1 MSMFPDFSKRSS
13 AIEIMDDLN
22 CSGDVLHQTLRE
34 LDSINHFLGGNT
46 VTLQGL
52 NDLLKINNLN
62 RSVHVIDIGCGSGE
76 MLKQIAK
83 HFRKT
88 NPHSTFIG
96 IDANQNIAQYAQ
108 QLVAKFPE
116 ISIIA
121 EDILG
126 DNFRVKKFDIALA
139 TLFLHHFPSSQ
150 LIDIFR
156 NLKHQARIG
165 IVINDLHR
173 HWLAYYSIKLLT
185 TLFSKSSMV
194 KFDAPLSVLRGF
206 TKKELIEILKQARI
220 ENYSLKWKWAFRW
233 QLIISLQK
241 R

>member
-1 MSMFPDFSKRSS
+1 
-13 AIEIMDDLN
+13 MDDLN

-34 LDSINHFLGGNT
+34 LDSINHFLGGNVVT
-46 VTLQGL
+46 VQGL
-52 NDLLKINNLN
+52 DVLLKKNNLN
-62 RSVHVIDIGCGSGE
+62 RSVHLIDIGCGSGE
-76 MLKQIAK
+76 MLKHIAK

-88 NPHSTFIG
+88 NPHSTLIG
-96 IDANQNIAQYAQ
+96 IDANKNIAQYAHHH
-108 QLVAKFPE
+108 VAEFPE
-116 ISIIA
+116 VSIIT

-126 DNFRVKKFDIALA
+126 GNFRTKEFDIALA
-139 TLFLHHFPSSQ
+139 TLFLHHFSSSQ

-206 TKKELIEILKQARI
+206 TKKELIEILKQAGI
-220 ENYSLKWKWAFRW
+220 ETYSLRWKWAFRW
-233 QLIISLQK
+233 QLIINLQK

>member
-13 AIEIMDDLN
+13 SIEIMDDLN
-22 CSGDVLHQTLRE
+22 CSGEVLHQTLRE

-46 VTLQGL
+46 VTVQGL
-52 NDLLKINNLN
+52 DDLLKKNLN

-88 NPHSTFIG
+88 NPNSTFIG
-96 IDANQNIAQYAQ
+96 IDANKNIAQYAHHH
-108 QLVAKFPE
+108 VAEFPE
-116 ISIIA
+116 VSIIA

-139 TLFLHHFPSSQ
+139 TLFLHHFSSSQ
-150 LIDIFR
+150 LIDIFK

-206 TKKELIEILKQARI
+206 TKKELFEILKQAGI
-220 ENYSLKWKWAFRW
+220 ETYSLKWKWAFRW

>member
-1 MSMFPDFSKRSS
+1 
-13 AIEIMDDLN
+13 MDDLN
-22 CSGDVLHQTLRE
+22 CSGEVLHQTLRE

-46 VTLQGL
+46 VTVQGL
-52 NDLLKINNLN
+52 DDLLKKNNLN
-62 RSVHVIDIGCGSGE
+62 RNVHVIDIGCGSGE
-76 MLKQIAK
+76 MLTHIAK

-88 NPHSTFIG
+88 NPHSTLIG
-96 IDANQNIAQYAQ
+96 IDANKNIAQYAHRH
-108 QLVAKFPE
+108 VAEFPE
-116 ISIIA
+116 VSIIA

-139 TLFLHHFPSSQ
+139 TLFLHHFSSSQ

-206 TKKELIEILKQARI
+206 TKKELIEILKQAGI
-220 ENYSLKWKWAFRW
+220 ETYSLRWKWAFRW
-233 QLIISLQK
+233 QLIINLQK

>member
-1 MSMFPDFSKRSS
+1 MYHEFSKRSS

-22 CSGDVLHQTLRE
+22 CSGEVLHQTLRE
-34 LDSINHFLGGNT
+34 LDSINRFLGGNT
-46 VTLQGL
+46 VTLRGL
-52 NDLLKINNLN
+52 DDLLKKTNLKG
-62 RSVHVIDIGCGSGE
+62 SVHVIDIGCGSGE
-76 MLKQIAK
+76 MLKLVAQKI
-83 HFRKT
+83 RIT
-88 NPHSTFIG
+88 NPQSTFTG
-96 IDANQNIAQYAQ
+96 IDANANIMHYAQ
-108 QLVAKFPE
+108 KHVADFPE

-139 TLFLHHFPSSQ
+139 TLFLHHFSSSQ

-185 TLFSKSSMV
+185 KFFSRSSMV
-194 KFDAPLSVLRGF
+194 KSDGPISVLRGF
-206 TKKELIEILKQARI
+206 RKHELIQILQKSEI
-220 ENYSLKWKWAFRW
+220 ENYTLKWKWAFRW
-233 QLIISLQK
+233 QLIITSS
-241 R
+241 

>member
-1 MSMFPDFSKRSS
+1 MFPDFSKRSS
-13 AIEIMDDLN
+13 SIEIMDDLN
-22 CSGDVLHQTLRE
+22 CSGEVLHQTLRE

-62 RSVHVIDIGCGSGE
+62 RSAHVIDIGCGSGE
-76 MLKQIAK
+76 ILKQIAK
-83 HFRKT
+83 LFRKT
-88 NPHSTFIG
+88 HPHSTLIG
-96 IDANQNIAQYAQ
+96 IDANKNIAQYAHHH
-108 QLVAKFPE
+108 VAEFPE
-116 ISIIA
+116 VSIIA

-126 DNFRVKKFDIALA
+126 GNFRAKEFDIALA
-139 TLFLHHFPSSQ
+139 TLFLHHFSSSQ

-185 TLFSKSSMV
+185 TFFSRSSMV
-194 KFDAPLSVLRGF
+194 KFAAPLSVLRSF
-206 TKKELIEILKQARI
+206 TKKELIEILKQAGI

-233 QLIISLQK
+233 QLIISHQK
-241 R
+241 L